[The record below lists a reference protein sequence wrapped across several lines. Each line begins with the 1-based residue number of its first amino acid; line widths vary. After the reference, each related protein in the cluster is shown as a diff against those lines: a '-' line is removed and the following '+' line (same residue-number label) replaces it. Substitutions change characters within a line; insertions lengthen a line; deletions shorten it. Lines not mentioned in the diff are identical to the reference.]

1 MENVQRSFAP
11 AAIALTAVLA
21 LTLSACGGPPRLTND
36 GTRPSTPS
44 ANIGTRAGVNR
55 SAQASPGLDAIASA
69 AAGSVHSVD
78 EPGLGGPVELTVLR
92 AYNAASGRLCKQVS
106 VRRVT
111 DGGMSGR
118 VACQGDTRWYW
129 SPVTTG

>member
-1 MENVQRSFAP
+1 MQNVKQLSSP
-11 AAIALTAVLA
+11 VAIALAAALA
-21 LTLSACGGPPRLTND
+21 LALGACAGPPRLTND

-44 ANIGTRAGVNR
+44 ANLGGRSGVN
-55 SAQASPGLDAIASA
+55 APLQASPGLDAIVTAT
-69 AAGSVHSVD
+69 AGAIHTVD

-92 AYNAASGRLCKQVS
+92 TYNAASGRICKQVS

-111 DGGMSGR
+111 DGGVSGR
-118 VACQGDTRWYW
+118 VACQGDAGWYW